1 MTLYLS
7 YNIETNQERILT
19 VNWSNTD
26 IPVLAITTDKNKIIF
41 YQDESLHIPEHDI
54 IKNNP
59 ITALSWHP
67 TEMIIVYGYQ
77 DGKNIIKKQF

>member
-26 IPVLAITTDKNKIIF
+26 IPVLAITTDKNKI
-41 YQDESLHIPEHDI
+41 
-54 IKNNP
+54 
-59 ITALSWHP
+59 
-67 TEMIIVYGYQ
+67 
-77 DGKNIIKKQF
+77 GKDKE